1 MQLALFNTLTKKQ
14 EPFVPINSSLVK
26 MYVCGPTV
34 YDNPHIGNAR
44 SVVVYDVLYRILQQI
59 FGKDKILYVRN
70 ITDIDDK
77 IIDKALSLGIKIS
90 ELTAKTTKDFWA
102 NMSYLNCLAPTIE
115 PKATDHV
122 QDMIF
127 IIERLIEKNH
137 AYISDGCV
145 YFDVAS
151 TENYTELS
159 GRKIDDM
166 LKGVRID
173 IDKAKKTP
181 NDFVLW
187 KTEIIEG
194 SSFDSPW
201 GMGRPG
207 WHIECSAMSYKYLGE
222 EFDIHG
228 GGADLIFPH
237 HSNEIAQS
245 SCAFPG
251 SKFAKYWVHNGFLT
265 VAGEKMSKSLG
276 NFITVD
282 DLIKKNI
289 SGDVIRLF
297 LLTAHYRKPLDFNDK
312 IINDSKKQLDYWYRA
327 LENLGPIDVAPSLS
341 NEELPKN
348 FWVALLDDMNFP
360 LALKI
365 INDYAKASHLAQNVQ
380 DKTTAAIKML
390 KCANFIGMMN
400 KSAQEWFQSTVDPL
414 QIEMLI
420 KQRQEAKIAKN
431 WALADQIRQD
441 LLEQNI
447 ILEDTSSGVT
457 IWKIKDPN

>member
-1 MQLALFNTLTKKQ
+1 MQLSLFNTLTKRQ
-14 EPFVPINSSLVK
+14 EAFTPINPNLVK

-34 YDNPHIGNAR
+34 YDHPHIGNAR

-59 FGKDKILYVRN
+59 FGTDKILYVRN

-77 IIDKALSLGIKIS
+77 IIDKALALGIKIS
-90 ELTAKTTKDFWA
+90 ELTAKTTADFWA

-127 IIERLIEKNH
+127 IIERLIERNH
-137 AYISDGCV
+137 AYISNSCV

-151 TENYTELS
+151 AKDYTELS
-159 GRKIDDM
+159 GRNIDDM

-173 IDKAKKTP
+173 IDQAKKNP

-201 GMGRPG
+201 GKGRPG

-237 HSNEIAQS
+237 HTNEIAQS

-251 SKFAKYWVHNGFLT
+251 SKFAKFWVHNGFLT

-289 SGDVIRLF
+289 AGDVIRLF

-327 LENLGPIDVAPSLS
+327 LENVGQIDGAQSLS
-341 NEELPKN
+341 AEGLPED
-348 FWVALLDDMNFP
+348 FWLALLDDMNFP

-365 INDYAKASHLAQNVQ
+365 INDYAKASHLAQNLQ
-380 DKTTAAIKML
+380 DKRLAAVKML
-390 KCANFIGMMN
+390 KCANFIGLMN
-400 KSAQEWFQSTVDPL
+400 KSAQEWFHSTILDPSE
-414 QIEMLI
+414 IEMLI
-420 KQRQEAKIAKN
+420 KRRQEAKIAKN

-441 LLEQNI
+441 LLDQNI
-447 ILEDTSSGVT
+447 ILEDNVGGITT
-457 IWKIKDPN
+457 WKIKL